1 MANGDETADSY
12 KMSAE
17 LLLTRRGDKTQIINF
32 LFRAAGLYSEKNHK
46 KAIEC
51 LDEIHNNVRGSTTEF
66 GLVQYFQY
74 LHRLAKSYDELQDPV
89 KAGDIYSELAK
100 EIYKAKER
108 LISEKTF
115 SALEILKKFVA
126 YLAKSLILYDSAEK
140 YDSILKLARA
150 YYKVFPILQYNNNI
164 RSELFFCYEHII
176 NAADMTGSRY
186 FMEYYAALDRQL
198 RGIELEHEVPAEGE
212 RKGPYV

>member
-17 LLLTRRGDKTQIINF
+17 MLLTRRGDKTQIINF
-32 LFRAAGLYSEKNHK
+32 LFRAAGLYSEKNHH
-46 KAIEC
+46 KAVEC

-66 GLVQYFQY
+66 GLVQYFRH
-74 LHRLAKSYDELQDPV
+74 LHRLAKSYDELQEPV
-89 KAGDIYSELAK
+89 RAADIYSELAR
-100 EIYKAKER
+100 EIYKSKER

-115 SALEILKKFVA
+115 SASEILKKFAA

-140 YDSILKLARA
+140 YDSILRLARA
-150 YYKVFPILQYNNNI
+150 YYKLFPILQQNKSI
-164 RSELFFCYEHII
+164 HSELFFCYEHII

-186 FMEYYAALDRQL
+186 FREYYANLDGQL
-198 RGIELEHEVPAEGE
+198 RGISFEYEGE
-212 RKGPYV
+212 VEGESKGPYV